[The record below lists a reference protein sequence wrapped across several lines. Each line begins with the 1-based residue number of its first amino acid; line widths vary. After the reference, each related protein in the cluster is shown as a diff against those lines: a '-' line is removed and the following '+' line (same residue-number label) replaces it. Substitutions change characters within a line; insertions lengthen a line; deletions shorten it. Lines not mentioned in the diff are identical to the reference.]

1 MIFAQSRR
9 GEKIQSKKLSDL
21 ASLRETDK
29 IVMKQKS
36 E

>member
-9 GEKIQSKKLSDL
+9 GAKIQSKKISDL
-21 ASLRETDK
+21 SSLRETDK
-29 IVMKQKS
+29 ILMKQKS